1 MTVETLNLREAA
13 IEVPSLANK
22 ASDSARGTE
31 TDTGLRGVLTNA
43 TALLVASTL
52 TLPISLTAR
61 ISELPDTLTSM
72 SRVRSNVTV
81 PVEESIA
88 ERYARMGSSAWFRA
102 THENRS
108 LGDVIG
114 VE

>member
-22 ASDSARGTE
+22 ASDSARDTE

-52 TLPISLTAR
+52 TLPISLTA
-61 ISELPDTLTSM
+61 ISERPDTLTSM

-108 LGDVIG
+108 LGDVVG